1 MGITTLSMVL
11 TVYVLN
17 LYAVTDRPVP
27 KWADKLVCVYLARL
41 VGMHRKKQPLEVVE
55 EKPSKSQYG
64 ATTDLER
71 SVVYSNTA
79 SVEEPRRRSQDL
91 GSARMRL
98 NSIELIRVRET
109 MWSKEWKRVAE
120 IVDRLFFW
128 IFLFT
133 IAATT
138 LYLLHPVVQH
148 STETPAELQSQT
160 IT

>member
-1 MGITTLSMVL
+1 MVL

-27 KWADKLVCVYLARL
+27 RWADKLVCVYLARL
-41 VGMHRKKQPLEVVE
+41 VGMHRKKDICEEVE
-55 EKPSKSQYG
+55 EKPSKPNYG
-64 ATTDLER
+64 ATTDVER
-71 SVVYSNTA
+71 SVVFSNAVTL
-79 SVEEPRRRSQDL
+79 EEARRKSQDL
-91 GSARMRL
+91 SSACMRL

-138 LYLLHPVVQH
+138 LYLLHPVAQH
-148 STETPAELQSQT
+148 STQT
-160 IT
+160 SLAPQT